1 MERGCDSFIYSLT
14 KSKTRIRDRE
24 KGWED
29 AVRAGRRTTHILTTR
44 AMEVRTVYCSK
55 VSQAAP
61 DRPYGKGKYDIFT
74 EAIRE

>member
-1 MERGCDSFIYSLT
+1 
-14 KSKTRIRDRE
+14 
-24 KGWED
+24 
-29 AVRAGRRTTHILTTR
+29 
-44 AMEVRTVYCSK
+44 MEVRTVYCSK